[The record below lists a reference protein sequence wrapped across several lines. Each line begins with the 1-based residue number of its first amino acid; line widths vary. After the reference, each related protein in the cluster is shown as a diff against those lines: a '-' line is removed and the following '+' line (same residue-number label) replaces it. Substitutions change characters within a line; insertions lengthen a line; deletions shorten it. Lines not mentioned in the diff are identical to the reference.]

1 MQTQSD
7 FLSSLQQQAHQSFQR
22 FGIVIQGESSWQ
34 DALVSEFHKT
44 QMYQRWFC
52 VGDFGLENAYSVS
65 PKQGHMLLG
74 RECDVLLFDAR
85 NGFDANSFTAA
96 LGSLVGG
103 GLLIIITEPRQP
115 TNFAQQWMHKQWE
128 KLVVIEQDK
137 PLPTAPDIKQA
148 EKESHYTEQEH
159 AISLIEKVV
168 TGHRKRPLIL
178 TADRGR
184 GKTSALGIACANLL
198 QQKPFRI
205 LITAPSIKA
214 VEPVYQHA
222 LRLLPNA
229 QRIRKDRLESGQG
242 AIQFIAPD
250 ELLSSRPECDLLLV
264 DEAAAIPVPMLK
276 SITEHYHRLVFSTTI
291 HGYEGCGRGF
301 TIKFV
306 DWLQKQRSGMKTW
319 HMTQPIRWSMN
330 DALESWLYDAFLLDA
345 EFTHHQLNQVDS
357 ISLSKADKDDLIS
370 QPSLLRE
377 CFALLV
383 NAHYQTSPN
392 DLIHLLQDDNSQL
405 YFAKQDNAVVGVIL
419 AVEEGGLDAELVE
432 EIQLGKRRPKGH
444 LAPGT
449 IANHLG
455 FPNVA
460 NLSTL
465 RVMRIAVHPELQGRG
480 IGQKMLQQLD
490 QMAAK
495 HIAYLSTSFGATEE
509 LVYFWRQSNF
519 RAIRLGSMR
528 DAASGCYSVLMVKAC
543 DSKQTAWVDESQ
555 ALFEEMLSNNV
566 ADVYPKLEASI
577 FRALLP
583 QPLGM
588 SPLHPAK
595 LLLIECYADGG
606 NSYESVSAWLQQ
618 WLLNLGLNSA
628 SDLMIS
634 KLFLNRSWTECAQ
647 QFGLPGRRQ
656 VEQQLRD
663 EVRHI
668 WNDLHCKH

>member
-103 GLLIIITEPRQP
+103 GLLIVITESRQP

-168 TGHRKRPLIL
+168 TGHRKRPLVL

-198 QQKPFRI
+198 QQKPLRI

-214 VEPVYQHA
+214 VDPVYQHA

-345 EFTHHQLNQVDS
+345 ELTHHQLNQVDS

-432 EIQLGKRRPKGH
+432 EIQLGKRRPKGY
-444 LAPGT
+444 LAPVT

-460 NLSTL
+460 KLSTL
-465 RVMRIAVHPELQGRG
+465 RVMRIAVHPALQGRG
-480 IGQKMLQQLD
+480 IGQKMLQQLE

-618 WLLNLGLNSA
+618 WLLHLGLNSA

-634 KLFLNRSWTECAQ
+634 KLFLNRSWTECAL

>member
-1 MQTQSD
+1 MQTQSE
-7 FLSSLQQQAHQSFQR
+7 FLSLLQQQAHQSFQR
-22 FGIVIQGESSWQ
+22 FGIIIQGESSWQ

-52 VGDFGLENAYSVS
+52 VSDFSLENTYSVL

-103 GLLIIITEPRQP
+103 GLLIVFTEPRRP
-115 TNFAQQWMHKQWE
+115 TNFAQQWMHKQWD

-137 PLPTAPDIKQA
+137 PLPTAPYIKKA

-159 AISLIEKVV
+159 AIFLIEKVV

-198 QQKPFRI
+198 QQKPLRI

-242 AIQFIAPD
+242 SIQFIAPD
-250 ELLSSRPECDLLLV
+250 ELLLSRPECDLLLV

-319 HMTQPIRWSMN
+319 HMTQPIRWSMH
-330 DALESWLYDAFLLDA
+330 DALESWLYDTFLLDA
-345 EFTHHQLNQVDS
+345 ELTHHQLTQVDS
-357 ISLSKADKDDLIS
+357 ISLSKADKNDLIS

-392 DLIHLLQDDNSQL
+392 DLIHLLQDDSSHL
-405 YFAKQDNAVVGVIL
+405 YFAKQDNVIIGVIL
-419 AVEEGGLDAELVE
+419 AVEEGGLDNDLVT
-432 EIQLGKRRPKGH
+432 EIQLGKRRPRGH
-444 LAPGT
+444 LAPIT
-449 IANHLG
+449 IANQLG
-455 FPNVA
+455 FPTVA
-460 NLSTL
+460 KLSTL
-465 RVMRIAVHPELQGRG
+465 RIMRIAVHPVLQGKG
-480 IGQKMLQQLD
+480 IGQKMLQQLER
-490 QMAAK
+490 MVAT

-509 LVYFWRQSNF
+509 LIHFWQQSNF

-528 DAASGCYSVLMVKAC
+528 DAASGCYSVLMVRAC
-543 DSKQTAWVDESQ
+543 DFKQMAWLDESQ

-566 ADVYPKLEASI
+566 ADVYPKLEVSV

-583 QPLGM
+583 DPLGIP
-588 SPLHPAK
+588 PLHPAK
-595 LLLIECYADGG
+595 LLLIEYYADGG
-606 NSYESVSAWLQQ
+606 NSYESVSFWVRQ
-618 WLLNLGLNSA
+618 WLLYLGLNCV

-634 KLFLNRSWTECAQ
+634 KLFFNCDWAECAQ
-647 QFGLPGRRQ
+647 LFGLSGRKQ
-656 VEQQLRD
+656 VELQLRL
-663 EVRHI
+663 ELKRI
-668 WNDLHCKH
+668 WNDLHCK